1 MAFQRAVGLA
11 IFAQHPLDI
20 IIRRIQPK
28 LIKKSRFLGRRSRGA
43 LALFQSG
50 LRREPDRKAPEVVV
64 VFTVGFSKGRLA
76 SKAVADLEADVEDG
90 IFAKVCSAASGV
102 G

>member
-1 MAFQRAVGLA
+1 MGSLLCVCRQAKMAFQRAVGLA

-28 LIKKSRFLGRRSRGA
+28 LIKKSR
-43 LALFQSG
+43 
-50 LRREPDRKAPEVVV
+50 EVDRKAPEVVV
-64 VFTVGFSKGRLA
+64 VFTVGLSKGRLA